1 MRIALTLLFILFSF
15 VSKAV
20 TWTVSQSGD
29 IKTIKEAI
37 QKAADGDTILVK
49 PGIYREGNIKVTKEV
64 VLLGED
70 YPVVDGELKYEVFT
84 VTSNNVVIRYF
95 NIINVGISSLNDLA
109 AIGGENAR
117 NLYLAD
123 NKIEMAF
130 FGIHLANCKSSLI
143 ENNTLKAAAVNES
156 ATGNGIHLWK
166 SDNITVKNNTVDGHR
181 DGIYFEFVT
190 NSLIENNISIN
201 NLRYGLHFMFSHNDE
216 YNRNLFKNNGSGI
229 AVMYSKG
236 VTMRYNRFEENWG
249 ASVFGLLLKEISES
263 TIEHNL
269 FLRNTVAI
277 YMEACSRSTFRGNE
291 FRENGWGL
299 KLQASCDDNLF
310 EGNNFI
316 SNSFDMGTN
325 GSMTLNTLTGNYWD
339 KYGGYDLDKDGVGDV
354 PFHPVSLY
362 SMIVEK
368 MPTSVMLWRSFL
380 VLLLDRAEKVI
391 PIVTPENLKDEV
403 PVMKPYDISI

>member
-1 MRIALTLLFILFSF
+1 MRIFFTLLLFLYTLS
-15 VSKAV
+15 SKAV
-20 TWTVSQSGD
+20 TWTVSQSGETNS
-29 IKTIKEAI
+29 ITTAI
-37 QKAADGDTILVK
+37 QKANNGDTILVN
-49 PGIYREGNIKVTKEV
+49 PGHYREGNIQVNKEI
-64 VLLGED
+64 VLLGID
-70 YPVVDGELKYEVFT
+70 YPVVDGEFKHEVFT
-84 VTSNNVVIRYF
+84 ITANNVTIRNF
-95 NIINVGISSLNDLA
+95 NIINVGVSSLHDKA

-143 ENNTLKAAAVNES
+143 ENNTLTAAAVNES

-166 SDNITVKNNTVDGHR
+166 SDKITVKNNTVDGHR

-249 ASVFGLLLKEISES
+249 SSVFGLLLKEISES

-269 FLRNTVAI
+269 FIRNTVAI
-277 YMEACSRSTFRGNE
+277 YMEACSRSNFKGNE
-291 FRENGWGL
+291 FRGNGWGI
-299 KLQASCDDNLF
+299 KLQASCDDNIF
-310 EGNNFI
+310 EENNFI
-316 SNSFDMGTN
+316 ANSFDMGTN
-325 GSMTLNTLTGNYWD
+325 GSMTLNTIRSNYWD

-354 PFHPVSLY
+354 PFHPVSMY
-362 SMIVEK
+362 SMIIEK
-368 MPTSVMLWRSFL
+368 MPTAVMLWRSFL
-380 VLLLDRAEKVI
+380 VFLLDRAEKII
-391 PIVTPENLKDEV
+391 PVVTPENLKDDV